1 MTLGAIK
8 SHDGNR
14 WNATALGMFNKKDIE
29 YIGHKLEID
38 IYNVDKLEVVDI
50 LIELSNRHILPKPC
64 ERDWYHV
71 SMLENFGYK
80 FPKDILLIKVSE
92 IKSLNKDMLQ
102 IEVQLKKLNQDDEK
116 YQQYYITIPKQLTE
130 AIGMEPDDGLS
141 VCIDGG
147 DIVFRREGRASIQ
160 QMGRVYHLPKKDE
173 DSIIRLLTGTP
184 LKCFPKKDVI
194 DTIYKGKLKPSEIIG
209 HMENINTII
218 AYMIVHKIEPISP
231 ECRENSDVKY
241 VYDLSEWMLNEVV
254 KNNFG
259 VCKNEGS
266 ICRGNL

>member
-1 MTLGAIK
+1 MKLGVTK
-8 SHDGNR
+8 SHDGDS

-38 IYNVDKLEVVDI
+38 IYNVDKLEVEDV

-80 FPKDILLIKVSE
+80 FPKDMLLIKVSGM
-92 IKSLNKDMLQ
+92 KFLNKDMLQ

-116 YQQYYITIPKQLTE
+116 DQQYYITIPKQLTE

-141 VCIDGG
+141 VCVDGG

-160 QMGRVYHLPKKDE
+160 HSIRQYHLVKKDE

-194 DTIYKGKLKPSEIIG
+194 DTIYKGRLKPSEIIG
-209 HMENINTII
+209 NMGNINNIM
-218 AYMIVHKIEPISP
+218 AYMIVHKIEPISL
-231 ECRENSDVKY
+231 ECRESSDVKY
-241 VYDLSEWMLNEVV
+241 MYDQPERMLNELV

-259 VCKNEGS
+259 SVSK
-266 ICRGNL
+266 